1 MRTRRTNRGAVV
13 VAATALA
20 AAASAVALALATSA
34 NATPQGALAHVGH
47 AGHVMA
53 QADTSAQNAALVVAA
68 DAQATDIAQGKT
80 ASASSA
86 EGDDY
91 VASKAVDGDGST
103 RWASQQSDD
112 QWIKVD
118 LGSTATIDH
127 LVIDWEAAYGK
138 AFTVQTSDDGSAWTT
153 VATVTNGSG
162 GNQTVAAPGSGRY
175 VRLAFTQ
182 RGTGYGYSIF
192 SLHVF
197 GTGGTD
203 PAPYNPRPLPEAPP
217 APTRR

>member
-91 VASKAVDGDGST
+91 VAS
-103 RWASQQSDD
+103 
-112 QWIKVD
+112 
-118 LGSTATIDH
+118 
-127 LVIDWEAAYGK
+127 
-138 AFTVQTSDDGSAWTT
+138 
-153 VATVTNGSG
+153 
-162 GNQTVAAPGSGRY
+162 
-175 VRLAFTQ
+175 
-182 RGTGYGYSIF
+182 
-192 SLHVF
+192 
-197 GTGGTD
+197 
-203 PAPYNPRPLPEAPP
+203 
-217 APTRR
+217 